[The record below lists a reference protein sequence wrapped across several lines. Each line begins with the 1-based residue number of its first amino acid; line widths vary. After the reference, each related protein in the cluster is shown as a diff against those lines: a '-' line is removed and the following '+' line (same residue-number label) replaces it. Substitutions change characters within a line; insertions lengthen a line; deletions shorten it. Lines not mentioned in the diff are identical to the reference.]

1 MREDDNRL
9 KGRLMK
15 LVTWNINSVRIR
27 LHHVQELVEKYNPD
41 VICFQET
48 KVRDE
53 LFPLIDLQ
61 AMGFPHIHFSGEKSY
76 NGVAIL
82 SKTPFSNE
90 QALSWC
96 EREDKRHVSL
106 ELEGGI
112 ELHNFYIPAGGDE
125 PNAETNPKFAHKLQ
139 FLDEMTAW
147 CAGRVDD
154 GKKRIMVGDFN
165 IAPLET
171 DVWDHKKLKNII
183 THTQTEIDRLDKLQA
198 AGHWVDAMRMHI
210 LPEEKCFT
218 WWSYRARD
226 WRASNKGRRLDHVW
240 VTPALQDMVKS
251 CEVLLDLRGLEK
263 PSDHA
268 PVLVE
273 LAV

>member
-1 MREDDNRL
+1 
-9 KGRLMK
+9 MK

-27 LHHVQELVEKYNPD
+27 LEHVKKLVQDHNPD

-53 LFPLIDLQ
+53 QFPLEDLQ
-61 AMGFPHIHFSGEKSY
+61 GLGYPHTHFRGEKSY

-82 SKTPFSNE
+82 SKIPFE
-90 QALSWC
+90 GTDGLSWC
-96 EREDKRHVSL
+96 EREDKRHVSVV
-106 ELEGGI
+106 LEGGV
-112 ELHNFYIPAGGDE
+112 ELNNFYIPAGGDE
-125 PNAETNPKFAHKLQ
+125 PDAEKNPKFAHKLQ
-139 FLDEMTAW
+139 FLDEMTVWSGDRYAE
-147 CAGRVDD
+147 D
-154 GKKRIMVGDFN
+154 KKRIMVGDFN

-183 THTQTEIDRLDKLQA
+183 THTAIEIDRLDKLQA
-198 AGHWVDAMRMHI
+198 SGQWVDAMRMHI
-210 LPEEKCFT
+210 LPDEKCFT

-240 VTPALQDMVKS
+240 VTPNLKDGVKA
-251 CEVLLDLRGLEK
+251 CEVLLDLRGEEK

-273 LAV
+273 IAL

>member
-1 MREDDNRL
+1 
-9 KGRLMK
+9 MK

-27 LHHVQELVEKYNPD
+27 MDHVQKLVTDHAPD

-53 LFPLIDLQ
+53 QFPLIDLQ
-61 AMGFPHIHFSGEKSY
+61 ALGYPHVHFSGEKSY

-82 SKTPFSNE
+82 SKIPFSNAD
-90 QALSWC
+90 ALSWC
-96 EREDKRHVSL
+96 ERGDKRHVSV
-106 ELEGGI
+106 ELEGAI
-112 ELHNFYIPAGGDE
+112 ELNNFYIPAGGDE

-139 FLDEMTAW
+139 FLDEMTDW
-147 CAGRVDD
+147 CATRVADD
-154 GKKRIMVGDFN
+154 KKRIMVGDFN

-183 THTQTEIDRLDKLQA
+183 THTAIEIDRLDKLQK
-198 AGHWVDAMRMHI
+198 AGNWVDAMRMHI

-226 WRASNKGRRLDHVW
+226 WQASNKGRRLDHVW
-240 VTPALQDMVKS
+240 VTPNLQQHVKS
-251 CEVLLDLRGLEK
+251 CEVLLDLRAQDK

-273 LAV
+273 IAV

>member
-1 MREDDNRL
+1 
-9 KGRLMK
+9 MK

-27 LHHVQELVEKYNPD
+27 MDHVKKLVDDYAPD

-53 LFPLIDLQ
+53 QFPLIDLQ
-61 AMGFPHIHFSGEKSY
+61 SLGFDHIHFSGEKSY

-82 SKTPFSNE
+82 SKIPFSNP

-96 EREDKRHVSL
+96 GREDKRHTSVVL
-106 ELEGGI
+106 DGGI
-112 ELHNFYIPAGGDE
+112 ELNNFYIPAGGNE

-139 FLDEMTAW
+139 FLDEMTTW
-147 CAGRVDD
+147 CAERADKGA
-154 GKKRIMVGDFN
+154 KRIMVGDFN

-183 THTQTEIDRLDKLQA
+183 THTEIEINRLDKLQA
-198 AGHWVDAMRMHI
+198 AGHWIDAMRMHI

-226 WRASNKGRRLDHVW
+226 WLASNKGRRLDHVW
-240 VTPALQDMVKS
+240 VTPALENGVKS
-251 CEVLLDLRGLEK
+251 CEVLLELRGQEK

-273 LAV
+273 IDL

>member
-1 MREDDNRL
+1 
-9 KGRLMK
+9 MK

-27 LHHVQELVEKYNPD
+27 MDHVKNLVDTYAPD

-53 LFPLIDLQ
+53 QFPLIELQ
-61 AMGFPHIHFSGEKSY
+61 ALGFDHIHFRGEKSY

-82 SKTPFSNE
+82 SKIPFE
-90 QALSWC
+90 ATEALSWC
-96 EREDKRHVSL
+96 GRADKRHVSVTL
-106 ELEGGI
+106 QGGVELN
-112 ELHNFYIPAGGDE
+112 NFYIPAGGDE
-125 PNAETNPKFAHKLQ
+125 PDAVKNPKFAHKLQ

-147 CAGRVDD
+147 CQGRVEA
-154 GKKRIMVGDFN
+154 GQKRIMVGDFN

-183 THTQTEIDRLDKLQA
+183 THTAVEIDRLDKLQA
-198 AGHWVDAMRMHI
+198 AGNWVDAMRMHI

-226 WRASNKGRRLDHVW
+226 WLASNKGRRLDHVW
-240 VTPALQDMVKS
+240 VTPELQDKVNS
-251 CEVLLDLRGLEK
+251 CDVLLDIRGLEK

-268 PVLVE
+268 PVLVDIT
-273 LAV
+273 L

>member
-1 MREDDNRL
+1 
-9 KGRLMK
+9 MK

-27 LHHVQELVEKYNPD
+27 LDHVRQLVEQANPD

-48 KVRDE
+48 KVRDD

-61 AMGFPHIHFSGEKSY
+61 AMGFDHIHFAGEKSY

-82 SKTPFSNE
+82 SKIPFE
-90 QALSWC
+90 QTEVLSWC
-96 EREDKRHVSL
+96 GREDKRHVGVRL
-106 ELEGGI
+106 VGGI
-112 ELHNFYIPAGGDE
+112 DLHNFYIPAGGDE
-125 PNAETNPKFAHKLQ
+125 PDARVNPKFAHKLQ
-139 FLDEMTAW
+139 FLDEMTDW
-147 CAGRVDD
+147 CATTHQD
-154 GKKRIMVGDFN
+154 GVKRIMVGDFN

-183 THTQTEIDRLDKLQA
+183 THTEVEIDRLNKLQS
-198 AGHWVDAMRMHI
+198 AGHWVDAMRQHI
-210 LPEEKCFT
+210 QPDEKCFT

-226 WRASNKGRRLDHVW
+226 WRAANKGRRLDHVW
-240 VTPALQDMVKS
+240 VTPALQDCVKS

-268 PVLVE
+268 PALVE
-273 LAV
+273 IDLQTC

>member
-1 MREDDNRL
+1 
-9 KGRLMK
+9 MK

-27 LHHVQELVEKYNPD
+27 LAHVKRLVDTYNPD

-53 LFPLIDLQ
+53 QFPLIDLK
-61 AMGFPHIHFSGEKSY
+61 AMGFDHIHFSGEKSY

-82 SKTPFSNE
+82 SKIPFSEE

-96 EREDKRHVSL
+96 GREDKRHSSVV
-106 ELEGGI
+106 LEGGI
-112 ELHNFYIPAGGDE
+112 ELNNFYIPAGGDE
-125 PNAETNPKFAHKLQ
+125 PDAEKNPKFAHKLQ
-139 FLDEMTAW
+139 FLDEMTDW
-147 CAGRVDD
+147 CANRQDD
-154 GKKRIMVGDFN
+154 KVKRIMVGDFN

-183 THTQTEIDRLDKLQA
+183 THTEIEIDRLDKLQQ
-198 AGHWVDAMRMHI
+198 AGGWVDAMRMHI

-226 WRASNKGRRLDHVW
+226 WLASNKGRRLDHVW
-240 VTPALQDMVKS
+240 VTPNLSDGVKS
-251 CEVLLDLRGLEK
+251 CEVLLDLRGQEK

-273 LAV
+273 IDLG